1 MPAESYAEVFNFEGN
16 VESAF
21 RKWLADQFL
30 EVREQLGVE
39 TLPDDYIGVTMN
51 LGGVTGHYNPAP
63 GGAANPTYDQ
73 YEFDLDFMIQTRRH
87 NEEGSQT
94 TNVESRHREIVALV
108 RTWVSML
115 KAKGSMLETYLEHY
129 QIEFLR
135 PSKTSNSVED
145 IFDVSTLS
153 FDGQISVLTTAWP
166 SV

>member
-1 MPAESYAEVFNFEGN
+1 MPAESYTELFNFEGN

-30 EVREQLGVE
+30 EVRQSIGVE
-39 TLPDDYIGVTMN
+39 TLPDDYIGTSLTM
-51 LGGVTGHYNPAP
+51 GKTTGHYNVSP
-63 GGAANPTYDQ
+63 GGAANPVYDQ
-73 YEFDLDFMIQTRRH
+73 FEMELEFMVQTRRH

-94 TNVESRHREIVALV
+94 VNVESRHREIVALV

-115 KAKGSMLETYLEHY
+115 KAKGSTLETYLEHY

-135 PSKTSNSVED
+135 PDKSKSSVDD
-145 IFDVSTLS
+145 IFDITTLNY
-153 FDGQISVLTTAWP
+153 DGQISVLTSAWP